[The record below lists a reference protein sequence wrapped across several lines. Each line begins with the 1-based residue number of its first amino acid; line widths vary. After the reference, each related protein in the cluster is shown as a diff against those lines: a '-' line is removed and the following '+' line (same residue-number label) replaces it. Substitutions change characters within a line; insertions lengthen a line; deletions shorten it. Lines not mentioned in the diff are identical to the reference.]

1 MSLVRESV
9 PLAPP
14 WLPLWGSCHEV
25 TERVKNALSA
35 PLGHLSHRERQVTLI
50 RLALAGDARATF
62 TLWSNCH
69 RQFRCAE
76 HHWFAMTYGF
86 RFYSIKI
93 ERYRAVPKGV
103 TTTDQLA
110 HALPTGAPG
119 HPLSETTR
127 RRYRAG
133 TQRSDDFR
141 PANARTACP
150 GTGPLIIYLRF
161 LPISLLLFW
170 AKWGILY

>member
-35 PLGHLSHRERQVTLI
+35 PLGHLSHRERQVALI

-62 TLWSNCH
+62 TLWSYCH
-69 RQFRCAE
+69 RQLLDFNSLRGAPPLVSKGSLCALSIVRGIFWGLPHQCE
-76 HHWFAMTYGF
+76 HWFAMTYGF

-93 ERYRAVPKGV
+93 ERYRAVPNSLIN
-103 TTTDQLA
+103 TDQLA
-110 HALPTGAPG
+110 HALPAGAPG
-119 HPLSETTR
+119 R
-127 RRYRAG
+127 
-133 TQRSDDFR
+133 
-141 PANARTACP
+141 
-150 GTGPLIIYLRF
+150 
-161 LPISLLLFW
+161 
-170 AKWGILY
+170 

>member
-35 PLGHLSHRERQVTLI
+35 PLGHLSHRERQVALI
-50 RLALAGDARATF
+50 RHGYAVPPSPKGRLLGCG
-62 TLWSNCH
+62 LPHQC
-69 RQFRCAE
+69 E
-76 HHWFAMTYGF
+76 HWFAMTYGF

-93 ERYRAVPKGV
+93 ERYRAVPNGV

-110 HALPTGAPG
+110 HALPAGAPG

-127 RRYRAG
+127 RRYRAVPNSL
-133 TQRSDDFR
+133 TSSDQLTHALSAATR
-141 PANARTACP
+141 R
-150 GTGPLIIYLRF
+150 PLIIYLRF